1 VAIPERFAI
10 EPGLRVLVTAGAA
23 GIGKAI
29 ATTLSGAGARVHVCD
44 ISADVLGQFLAASPN
59 VTGSLADVASESDVE
74 GLFKEVEKQ
83 LGGLDVLVNNAG
95 IAGPTA
101 GIHEIS
107 PDDWRRT
114 VDVNLNGQFYCTR
127 LAVPLLRK
135 ARDGAIINMSSA
147 AGRLGYAYR
156 TPYSATKWAT
166 IGLTESLAKEL
177 GPSGIRVNAIL
188 PGIVA
193 GPRMEGV
200 IRARAEAT
208 HVDYETMEK
217 EYLSKVSLR
226 RMVSAQDVADM
237 VMFLCSAAG
246 RNISGQSLSVCG
258 NVETL

>member
-1 VAIPERFAI
+1 VTIPTRFGI

-23 GIGKAI
+23 GIGKEV
-29 ATTLSGAGARVHVCD
+29 ATTLSAAGARVLVCD
-44 ISADVLGQFLAASPN
+44 ISAGVLDGFLAASPGIS
-59 VTGSLADVASESDVE
+59 GSLADVASETDVAR
-74 GLFKEVEKQ
+74 LFEDVDKQ

-101 GIHEIS
+101 GIDEIS
-107 PDDWRRT
+107 PADWRRT
-114 VDVNLNGQFYCTR
+114 VEVNLNGQFYCAR
-127 LAVPLLRK
+127 LAVPMLRK
-135 ARDGAIINMSSA
+135 SREGAIINMASV

-166 IGLTESLAKEL
+166 IGLTQSLAKEL

-208 HVDYETMEK
+208 HVDYATMEK

-237 VMFLCSAAG
+237 VLFLCSAAG
-246 RNISGQSLSVCG
+246 RNISGQSLSICG
-258 NVETL
+258 NMETL